1 MFSHA
6 SPFGRPQHF
15 SNAYHVVGL
24 ETSVASASP
33 HGLTLMLFDGF
44 LSTVLRAGN
53 AMATNQ
59 IDEKCR
65 QISRA
70 SMIIEE
76 GLKAALNYEASGD
89 IAKTLNV
96 LYTYTL
102 KRLLQANLHNDAAAL
117 QEVTRLIT
125 PLRDAWASIG
135 PVAHRQRS
143 GRELHRHAVDGHR
156 APATGSAAD

>member
-44 LSTVLRAGN
+44 LSAVLRAGN
-53 AMATNQ
+53 AMATQ
-59 IDEKCR
+59 QTDEKCR

-76 GLKAALNYEASGD
+76 GLKAALNYEGGGD
-89 IAKTLNV
+89 IANTLSE

-102 KRLLQANLHNDAAAL
+102 KRLMQANLRNDPAAL

-135 PVAHRQRS
+135 PAANAQR
-143 GRELHRHAVDGHR
+143 
-156 APATGSAAD
+156 AAA